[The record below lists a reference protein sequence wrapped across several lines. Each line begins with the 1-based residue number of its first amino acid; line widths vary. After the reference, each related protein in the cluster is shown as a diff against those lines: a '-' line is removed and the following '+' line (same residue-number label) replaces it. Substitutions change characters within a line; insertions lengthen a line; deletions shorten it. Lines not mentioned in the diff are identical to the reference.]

1 MTDEEVEQLLMEIKP
16 AARRIA
22 QRHFFY
28 NPVQVED
35 ALQAH
40 ALDVWGIR
48 QTLDPL
54 RNPRSLALERMTFVC
69 LRIKQR
75 QFTEQPKVETL
86 TDAVEPAT
94 ATGDEDSHLRDM
106 DVRRA
111 FDRLPSHLWV
121 VAWLVHGE
129 GFLVSETA
137 KRLGLPKLLTEQRL
151 SEATRLLQGMLKGW
165 R

>member
-1 MTDEEVEQLLMEIKP
+1 MTDEEVEQLLMEIQP
-16 AARRIA
+16 VARRMA
-22 QRHFFY
+22 QRHFRD
-28 NPVQVED
+28 PELVED
-35 ALQAH
+35 AVQAH
-40 ALDVWGIR
+40 ALDVWSIR
-48 QTLDPL
+48 HTLDPL
-54 RNPRSLALERMTFVC
+54 WNPRAMALGRMQFVC

-75 QFTEQPKVETL
+75 QFTQQPKVEEL
-86 TDAVEPAT
+86 DEAVEPAT
-94 ATGDEDSHLRDM
+94 AQGDENSHLRDM

-137 KRLGLPKLLTEQRL
+137 KRLGLPRLLAEQRL
-151 SEATRLLQGMLKGW
+151 TEATARLQALLKGW